1 MSFTSIA
8 SGANL
13 EAQITFIGPLEMLML
28 YFIQNMLGGPA
39 MEVFFRHLSIRLL

>member
-13 EAQITFIGPLEMLML
+13 QAQITFIGPHGNVDAIFHPKYVVWVSNGRVL
-28 YFIQNMLGGPA
+28 
-39 MEVFFRHLSIRLL
+39 